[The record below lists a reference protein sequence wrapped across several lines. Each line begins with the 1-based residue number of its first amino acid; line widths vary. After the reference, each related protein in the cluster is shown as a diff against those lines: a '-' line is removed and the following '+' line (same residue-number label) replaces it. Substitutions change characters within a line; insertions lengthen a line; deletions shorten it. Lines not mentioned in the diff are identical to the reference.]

1 MAAIFIVAIWSALA
15 LAQTAATTAPPL
27 PADVRKAFEQAYP
40 RATISAAAPQRE
52 GNRTLF
58 RVDSIDA
65 GRRRVVLYDAKGA
78 VIEVA
83 EQVEERELPKPVL
96 AAIRSHRRAIYVSGM
111 KVTRG
116 RNVEY
121 RITVKGSRRTAMVAK
136 PDGTVVSFE

>member
-1 MAAIFIVAIWSALA
+1 MTIATLAVWAALA
-15 LAQTAATTAPPL
+15 LAQAPANAGSIP
-27 PADVRKAFEQAYP
+27 PEVKKAFEQAYP

-52 GNRTLF
+52 GTRSLF
-58 RVDSIDA
+58 RIDSVDG

-78 VIEVA
+78 VVEVA
-83 EQVEERELPKPVL
+83 DQVEERELPKPVL

-136 PDGTVVSFE
+136 PDGTVISFE